1 MRKKCCFFVACLFI
15 SIGIATAQ
23 NSVVRGTVVGDDG
36 EPLVGA
42 SVSASGS
49 SMGGITDVNGKFS
62 FRVPSSAKSLKVSY
76 IGMES
81 KTVSIVFG
89 KEMKIVL
96 KSSATQLDE
105 LVIVGYG
112 SARKVGTV
120 VGSITTV
127 NSEKLKNAPSSSALD
142 ALQGQVAGLSV
153 LSSSGVA
160 GDNSV
165 SISLHGIG
173 SLGASSTPL
182 YVIDGIPSTSR
193 TIMAMN
199 PNDIKSLTVL
209 KDASATSIYG
219 SRAANGVIFVTTK
232 NGSFNSKASV
242 TFRTQY
248 GWSTLANKS
257 MYEDMMSGSQLK
269 DLWIN
274 TGIMTADAIK
284 KTYTDNGYDANTKW
298 YNYFQQYNNPQTQ
311 NDVTIEGGGDKVSY
325 LMSASQFHQRG
336 TSIGN
341 YYDRYTMRSN
351 IDARPLS
358 WLKAGMN
365 MNLSYD
371 KRQQNPNWGD
381 SSNTSNYTTGGLS
394 YLLNPLLPALDK
406 NGNEYPQKYAG
417 QSRYN
422 QHYYMAKH
430 PNVYD
435 RYGLIGNVY
444 VEIDPL
450 ENLKITSRAGTDFS
464 LTLQDQKNYPSYIP
478 NNGVG
483 SANKSTARQY
493 SNTITNTIEYKFALN
508 KDNRFSVLAGQ
519 EGVLNYYDYSYM
531 YSSGQTD
538 DRLMNVQNGKQS
550 TYQIIDGINTVDG
563 VTTTYYNKSK
573 FLSFFGRMDYA
584 LMDKYFFD
592 ASIRNDG
599 CSRFGK
605 SNRNATFWAMGGM
618 WKMKKENFM
627 QNIKW
632 LNDLNLKV
640 SYGTQG
646 NASIGDFSS
655 LAMIGTTTDYAASS
669 SWVMSQPS
677 NNNLTWEKQKLLT
690 FAVNTRLFDRVDLDV
705 EYYVRKTSS
714 MLMDVPYPYTT
725 GFSSVTSNV
734 GTLQNK
740 GIDVTL
746 NVNILRDKD
755 YYLNFN
761 TSFNYNSS
769 KITELFQ
776 GRQRWEIANTLV
788 AYVVGKPVMF
798 YAPIY
803 AGVNNADGKQQW
815 YVPGSNKDITTKG
828 ATTEKFVEADLTQNT
843 GKKRYAPINGGF
855 GFTAGWKGISIACD
869 FSYVL
874 GKYLFNNDG
883 YFSENP
889 YQFSGMNTSKKCA
902 DYWTSKN
909 TDAKYPDWS
918 QGAVMQFD
926 THLLEN
932 ASFLR
937 LKNLQVGYDFPK
949 SLLNFQNVVKG
960 VKFTFTG
967 RNLLT
972 ITHYSGI
979 DPEVDSNL
987 TYGVPGNSKQYL
999 FGAEITF

>member
-1 MRKKCCFFVACLFI
+1 MRKKLLFFVACLFI

-42 SVSASGS
+42 SVSASGT
-49 SMGGITDVNGKFS
+49 SMGSITDVNGKFS

-120 VGSITTV
+120 VGSISTV
-127 NSEKLKNAPSSSALD
+127 TSEKLKNAPSSSALD

-153 LSSSGVA
+153 LTASGVA
-160 GDNSV
+160 GDDAV
-165 SISLHGIG
+165 SITLHGVG
-173 SLGASSTPL
+173 SLGAGSTPL

-199 PNDIKSLTVL
+199 PNDIKSVTVL

-219 SRAANGVIFVTTK
+219 SRASNGVIFVTTK

-248 GWSTLANKS
+248 GWSTLADKS
-257 MYEDMMSGSQLK
+257 VYENMMSGSELK
-269 DLWIN
+269 DFWANSGIHTAAWIKS
-274 TGIMTADAIK
+274 TF
-284 KTYTDNGYDANTKW
+284 TDKGYDANTKW
-298 YNYFQQYNNPQTQ
+298 YNEFQQYNNPQTQ
-311 NDVTIEGGGDKVSY
+311 NDVSIEGGGDKVSY

-358 WLKAGMN
+358 WLKTGMN
-365 MNLSYD
+365 INLSYD
-371 KRQQNPNWGD
+371 KRQKNGNWGD
-381 SSNTSNYTTGGLS
+381 SDNMSNYTSGGLS
-394 YLLNPLLPALDK
+394 YLLNPL
-406 NGNEYPQKYAG
+406 YPNTVTNHKYDG
-417 QSRYN
+417 QSRYE
-422 QHYYMAKH
+422 QSYYMKNN
-430 PNVYD
+430 PDQYD
-435 RYGLIGNVY
+435 RYGLIGNAY
-444 VEIDPL
+444 VEIDPIQ
-450 ENLKITSRAGTDFS
+450 NLKILSRMGTDFYIS
-464 LTLQDQKNYPSYIP
+464 LDNWHSNPSYIP
-478 NNGVG
+478 NNGIG
-483 SANKSTARQY
+483 NAGKSTEKSY
-493 SNTITNTIEYKFALN
+493 SNTITNTIEYKFSLN
-508 KDNRFSVLAGQ
+508 KDNHFTLLAGQ
-519 EGVLNYYDYSYM
+519 EGVLNNYNYYYAS
-531 YSSGQTD
+531 SSGQTD
-538 DRLMNVQNGKQS
+538 DRLINVQNGKQS
-550 TYQIIDGINTVDG
+550 TYAMSESSS
-563 VTTTYYNKSK
+563 KSK
-573 FLSFFGRMDYA
+573 YLSFFGRVDYN

-605 SNRNATFWAMGGM
+605 NNRNATFWAAGAM
-618 WKMKKENFM
+618 WKMKKESFLE
-627 QNIKW
+627 NIKW
-632 LNDLNLKV
+632 VNDLSLKA

-646 NASIGDFSS
+646 NSSIGDYPS
-655 LAMIGTTTDYAASS
+655 LALIGTSTNYAENS

-690 FAVNTRLFDRVDLDV
+690 LAVNARLFDRVDVDL

-714 MLMDVPYPYTT
+714 MLMSVPYPYTT

-734 GTLQNK
+734 GSLQNK
-740 GIDVTL
+740 GIDLTL
-746 NVNILRDKD
+746 NVNILKAKD

-761 TSFNYNSS
+761 TTFTYNSS
-769 KITELFQ
+769 KITDLFQ
-776 GRQRWEIANTLV
+776 GRQRWEIANTSV

-798 YAPIY
+798 YDPIY
-803 AGVNNADGKQQW
+803 AGVNKADGKQQW
-815 YVPGSNKDITTKG
+815 YVPGDNKDVTTKST
-828 ATTEKFVEADLTQNT
+828 TTESFDDSSLNQNT
-843 GKKRYAPINGGF
+843 GKKRYAPVNGGF

-874 GKYLFNNDG
+874 GKYLLNNDA
-883 YFSENP
+883 YYYKNP
-889 YQFSGMNTSKKCA
+889 NQFSSYNTNKECA
-902 DYWTSKN
+902 DFWTSTN
-909 TDAKYPDWS
+909 TNAKYPDWS

-937 LKNLQVGYDFPK
+937 LKNLQIGYDLPK
-949 SLLNFQNVVKG
+949 SLLNFQNVIKS

-979 DPEVDSNL
+979 DPEINSNL
-987 TYGVPGNSKQYL
+987 AYGVQGNSKQYL
-999 FGAEITF
+999 FGAEISF